1 METDLKI
8 HKVKETKNFLLKCF
22 WIFLGCLFV
31 GLGAI
36 GASASVM
43 LLPGTASA
51 EPEVKGQK
59 KTSGKYQLTDH
70 VKQAYRLA
78 RF

>member
-1 METDLKI
+1 MT
-8 HKVKETKNFLLKCF
+8 KVKNKKDGVSANSKALDRRKFF
-22 WIFLGCLFV
+22 RSA